1 MKSKDKEIKANHVKT
16 WKTSGLSMREY
27 CRKHG
32 ISYWSFREWK
42 KIKQPGNKTK
52 SGLIKIPPE
61 IYINPDDHNPIE
73 IIINS
78 RICLSV
84 KENFSSELLKN
95 IINTL
100 EELS

>member
-1 MKSKDKEIKANHVKT
+1 MKDKEIKANHVKS
-16 WKTSGLSMREY
+16 WETSGLSMREY
-27 CRKHG
+27 CRKHS
-32 ISYWSFREWK
+32 ISYWSFREWRK
-42 KIKQPGNKTK
+42 LKQHGNKTK
-52 SGLIKIPPE
+52 SRLIEVPQE
-61 IYINPDDHNPIE
+61 IYLNPEEHAPIE

-78 RICLSV
+78 RIHLSI